1 MPKENRSKYAILGM
15 LADCPMSGYDIRKH
29 AAHSV
34 AHFWKEDYGHIYP
47 TLKLLVDE
55 GLATKVEEPA
65 AAGKPGRHVYT
76 VTEEGRDA
84 LSAWLEEMPNPP
96 NLRVELLLKVFFG
109 SMAEPERLALMLEA
123 QEKACEASLKQLEET
138 EVFLRQALGKGEK
151 RDAARELPAGDPR
164 LRQELSTRA
173 FAAWC
178 PEDSREPGLRRPYR
192 APKRR
197 DR

>member
-34 AHFWKEDYGHIYP
+34 SHFWKEDYGHIYP

-55 GLATKVEEPA
+55 GLATRVEEPA
-65 AAGKPGRHVYT
+65 SPGKPSRHVYT

-84 LSAWLEEMPNPP
+84 LAAWLEEMPNPP

-123 QEKACEASLKQLEET
+123 QAKACETSLKQLEET
-138 EVFLRQALGKGEK
+138 EVFLRQAFVNGGEEG
-151 RDAARELPAGDPR
+151 RAARFQLATLDYGKSYYE
-164 LRQELSTRA
+164 T

-178 PEDSREPGLRRPYR
+178 RRSLESLGAAALPR
-192 APKRR
+192 A
-197 DR
+197 